1 MTLPKLF
8 EPLNLRSL
16 QIRNRIFIAAM
27 CQYSCEFQ
35 DGIVN
40 QWHVVH
46 LGSRAVGG
54 AGMIISEATAV
65 TPEGRISPWCP
76 GIWNFDQVAAWAE
89 VNAFAHSQGAKTAI
103 QLAHAGRKASSYRE
117 WSGPGSGSVPQE
129 LGGWK
134 TVSATEEA
142 FDGYEPPRRLRV
154 SEIKELVKDFADAAK
169 RSILAGFDA
178 VEIHAAHG
186 YLIHQFLSPLS
197 NQREDEYG
205 GSLENR
211 ARFLLEIVAA
221 VRATLGHN
229 IPLMVRFSAT
239 DYKEGGWDK
248 EQTAIVAKWCA
259 EAGADLFDI
268 SSGGLITGVQ
278 IPTGPGYQVPLAQF
292 VADEVERPVGAVGQ
306 ITDAH
311 QAEEILQKG
320 DVEVILIGRA
330 SLRDPYWPLRAAH
343 ELKAEINYWP
353 PQYRRGK
360 WPN

>member
-1 MTLPKLF
+1 MTSPKLF

-16 QIRNRIFIAAM
+16 KIRNRIFIAAM
-27 CQYSCEFQ
+27 CQYSCEAQ
-35 DGIVN
+35 DGIAN
-40 QWHVVH
+40 NWHLVH

-54 AGMIISEATAV
+54 AGMIITEATAV
-65 TPEGRISPWCP
+65 SPEGRISPWCP
-76 GIWNFDQVAAWAE
+76 GIWNSEQVAAWKQ
-89 VNAFAHSQGAKTAI
+89 VNDFAHTQGAKTAI
-103 QLAHAGRKASSYRE
+103 QLAHAGRKGSSYRE
-117 WSGPGSGSVPQE
+117 WSGSGSVPIE
-129 LGGWK
+129 LGGWQ
-134 TVSATEEA
+134 TVSAGDEA
-142 FDGYEPPRRLRV
+142 FDGYEPPRQLSL
-154 SEIKELVKDFADAAK
+154 SEIKELVQHFAEAAE
-169 RSILAGFDA
+169 RAVLAGFDA

-186 YLIHQFLSPLS
+186 YLIHQFLSPLT
-197 NQREDEYG
+197 NQRDDEYG

-221 VRATLGHN
+221 VRSTLGHN

-248 EQTAIVAKWCA
+248 EQTAQVAKWCA
-259 EAGADLFDI
+259 DAGADLFDI

-278 IPTGPGYQVPLAQF
+278 IPTGPGYQVPLAEF
-292 VADEVERPVGAVGQ
+292 VAEEVEQPVGAVGQ

-311 QAEEILQKG
+311 QAEEILQSG

-343 ELKAEINYWP
+343 ELNAELSYWP